1 MAITIAPPI
10 AATVAM
16 ALGRPTRTKS
26 PAMLEPT
33 ASELATA
40 GASVVASI
48 RNLPGWATSRVRT
61 ARPPGAEAVVQPNTG
76 IGIEALHRGRRRSWV
91 HGDVEGGDVAFGGP
105 GSFVIDHVIPAVIQ
119 ANLAAAGHCH
129 PLKRVD
135 PTVERDQAE
144 HQPGLRG
151 TKTSR
156 ATQYHTRPGRSFA
169 GGDSDAAAGCASS
182 PPPGP
187 AGRAMTNTPARS
199 PSMGSDDLN
208 NLGKH
213 PNAPTV
219 KDPSKPESDFRGRRS
234 GELLTG
240 VPGRVWA
247 SRAIAGIAPG
257 TAGRA
262 G

>member
-1 MAITIAPPI
+1 
-10 AATVAM
+10 
-16 ALGRPTRTKS
+16 
-26 PAMLEPT
+26 
-33 ASELATA
+33 
-40 GASVVASI
+40 
-48 RNLPGWATSRVRT
+48 
-61 ARPPGAEAVVQPNTG
+61 
-76 IGIEALHRGRRRSWV
+76 
-91 HGDVEGGDVAFGGP
+91 
-105 GSFVIDHVIPAVIQ
+105 
-119 ANLAAAGHCH
+119 
-129 PLKRVD
+129 
-135 PTVERDQAE
+135 
-144 HQPGLRG
+144 
-151 TKTSR
+151 
-156 ATQYHTRPGRSFA
+156 
-169 GGDSDAAAGCASS
+169 
-182 PPPGP
+182 
-187 AGRAMTNTPARS
+187 MTNTPARS